1 MPSSTEIDQADDV
14 QKCKDGYL
22 LIGSEKVVDPL
33 LDRTEASGEIDQAI
47 SNFAANIRSTI
58 LAASMPFIFVRQ
70 AIIDRR
76 FQSILTAERIRALN
90 PADVVQGRSEL
101 TEASAKATLKSA
113 QNRLL
118 AELADDKAQENIR
131 LQIRAELA
139 RGLED
144 PDTSQASQELLNMGM
159 VGTWAAFEVFSKDI
173 AKAVVNRNPRKGVD
187 LLSSEKTKHYFGGKS
202 SIHIDIFSDYG
213 FDLSVSMGDA
223 IFKSRKLDSLSII
236 CDIFDVIYEESESLA
251 KLLKCDTIKELSA
264 RRNLFVHKKGI
275 VDDLYVKSIKSN
287 EQIGQQIHVKGHELE
302 DYLITVRN
310 LALEISKQARGC

>member
-14 QKCKDGYL
+14 QKFKDGYL

-33 LDRTEASGEIDQAI
+33 LDRTETSEEIDQAI

-70 AIIDRR
+70 AIIDKR

-90 PADVVQGRSEL
+90 PADVVQGQSEL
-101 TEASAKATLKSA
+101 TEASAKAALKSA
-113 QNRLL
+113 QSRLL
-118 AELADDKAQENIR
+118 TELADDKAQENIR

-173 AKAVVNRNPRKGVD
+173 AKAVVNKNPGKGLD
-187 LLSSEKTKHYFGGKS
+187 LLSSEKTKNYFGGKY
-202 SIHIDIFSDYG
+202 SIHVDIFSDYG
-213 FDLSVSMGDA
+213 FDLSSSMGDA
-223 IFKSRKLDSLSII
+223 IFNSRKLDYLSVIY
-236 CDIFDVIYEESESLA
+236 DIFSVIYE
-251 KLLKCDTIKELSA
+251 
-264 RRNLFVHKKGI
+264 
-275 VDDLYVKSIKSN
+275 
-287 EQIGQQIHVKGHELE
+287 
-302 DYLITVRN
+302 
-310 LALEISKQARGC
+310 